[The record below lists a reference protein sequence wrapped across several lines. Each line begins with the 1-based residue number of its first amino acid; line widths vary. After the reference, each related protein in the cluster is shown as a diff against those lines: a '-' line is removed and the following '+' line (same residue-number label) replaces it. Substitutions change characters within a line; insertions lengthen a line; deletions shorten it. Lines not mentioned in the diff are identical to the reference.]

1 MGRIQEYNEEVRI
14 QNKQDVRTIEKEYV
28 DNILNGLDNAI
39 EMKRKDI
46 EDKLISYIKENKIEK
61 YNKDGDKY
69 EIPNTNPLV
78 IQKYFF
84 QSINPLVN
92 VEPLYSAEKL
102 GIVWQLYEEMI
113 GKISAKIGLIVPNLS
128 SFCAFAGIRLSTFK
142 NYKQSLDEDMRIVAD
157 KIEDGCFDSNVTLA
171 QMGYI
176 KERSTVYRMKS
187 EQEKIEKESPIIYKE
202 GDSVNIIQIKQR
214 LQEIKGL
221 SEKKSALENAIEV
234 EAKDESRK
242 LQRTRNKRNNR

>member
-1 MGRIQEYNEEVRI
+1 MGKNAEYNKEIRI
-14 QNKQDVRTIEKEYV
+14 KNKQEIRKIEKEYV
-28 DNILNGLDNAI
+28 EDVFGGLNQAV
-39 EMKRKDI
+39 EAKRKEI
-46 EDKLISYIKENKIEK
+46 EDKLIKYVEENKVK
-61 YNKDGDKY
+61 RYNKDGDPY
-69 EIPNTNPLV
+69 EITNTNPLV

-92 VEPLYSAEKL
+92 VEPKYSAEKL

-113 GKISAKIGLIVPNLS
+113 GKISSKIGLVIPNLS

-142 NYKQSLDEDMRIVAD
+142 QYKQSIDEDLRIVAD

-187 EQEKIEKESPIIYKE
+187 EQEKIEKETPVVHIHNERVDIN
-202 GDSVNIIQIKQR
+202 NIQKRIR
-214 LQEIKGL
+214 EMSGF
-221 SEKKSALENAIEV
+221 SEKKKAIEV
-234 EAKDESRK
+234 EYTYESGESE
-242 LQRTRNKRNNR
+242 